1 VNKKLIGTRAKHPK
15 EQKNPKHNVYP
26 EFNFFLILQIL
37 LMQLTISD
45 IEKKNII
52 VILKPNSGFIFTGL
66 KGIIK
71 IFIIQR
77 INIIISKTIKNNSIF
92 PELNLLR
99 QPTTLE
105 NFSIL
110 LSFLY
115 SCIDKNVKFY
125 FN

>member
-1 VNKKLIGTRAKHPK
+1 MHAK
-15 EQKNPKHNVYP
+15 EQKNPKQYEYP
-26 EFNFFLILQIL
+26 AVNFFLFLHIL
-37 LMQLTISD
+37 LIELTTKD
-45 IEKKNII
+45 TEKKNMME
-52 VILKPNSGFIFTGL
+52 ILKPKIGLIFTGL

-71 IFIIQR
+71 TFIIQR

-115 SCIDKNVKFY
+115 SCIDKN
-125 FN
+125 